1 MSIGAGTGGVTGFG
15 LIGLPVTNQGALSAS
30 GGVLVLGKALIGSGA
45 VNVEANAALVL
56 GGGGSISGPLT
67 NNGLVQV
74 VGGTFTVNGTQRHGL
89 GAALEANGAVARLNT
104 DAGGLDPNWWFHL
117 SASAVGPGAAV
128 QFGATQHL
136 AALNLTGGGQG
147 KLLSGGQRVLVTKAL
162 SIDPNDSRLD
172 VTNNDLIVDYAPAES
187 SPVEAVK
194 EWITAGFN
202 YGSWDGF
209 GITTGYINS
218 PDPGGDPNDAGDMY
232 TRGVGYMQ
240 NDQCLYGP
248 YSEFSGQAVDDSTVL
263 VKYTRLGD
271 LNLDGVVNDMDV
283 TVLGLYYDY
292 DPNTGEHPL
301 GPIWHWW
308 EGDLNYDGYVDDVDV
323 TLLGL
328 NYDVEAAPLSDSPT
342 SIPEPGT
349 LCLLALGA
357 LCGWARQPRIWRVA
371 AATNARAPRA

>member
-1 MSIGAGTGGVTGFG
+1 MSNSPTGRISGRGTFIFTGGLSNDGQVSLSAGFSDVFG
-15 LIGLPVTNQGALSAS
+15 AVTNNAGGRIIITGGGTATFYDSVDNNTGSEFRVSTGCVAVFLSDVEGNSFFTGGGTKYFEAGVSDLGDVWTPGSTVVQEPATVRAS
-30 GGVLVLGKALIGSGA
+30 SFR
-45 VNVEANAALVL
+45 EAAL
-56 GGGGSISGPLT
+56 
-67 NNGLVQV
+67 
-74 VGGTFTVNGTQRHGL
+74 TVNGQVTIADNGRDRGVSVL
-89 GAALEANGAVARLNT
+89 NALDIG
-104 DAGGLDPNWWFHL
+104 
-117 SASAVGPGAAV
+117 GPGS
-128 QFGATQHL
+128 
-136 AALNLTGGGQG
+136 LTG
-147 KLLSGGQRVLVTKAL
+147 
-162 SIDPNDSRLD
+162 RLD
-172 VTNNDLIVDYAPAES
+172 LRNNDLIVDYAAAGS

-371 AATNARAPRA
+371 AATARWR